1 MTTCRVPRV
10 ATVPRLRQPV
20 GGAVAVRP
28 RRRHRP
34 SGEATAL
41 EGDRLGL
48 AAAAATSWPV
58 AARSVR
64 RARGRRPQTAGA
76 VGGRGTSRWRPRR
89 DSRGSG
95 APPGPV
101 LAHPRD
107 DDRQLAAGH
116 HGRPHRGG
124 RAVRPPK
131 PITGC
136 AADSDGG
143 CPTGWRLRA
152 AARPTPTDRA
162 VSLSPSC
169 QGRRPGRGSPGG
181 EEGHGDMRFHG
192 RLRSWAA
199 RPPSASRLCWPVSN
213 RVPRSG
219 AAWRRPP
226 PGESP
231 IPPGVES
238 TEACV
243 VYGAQG
249 RFVAAFF
256 GVGACATNADVRDLL
271 FGGAE
276 VAGGRGAATIAVLDF
291 PNHEANPC
299 VSPLKR

>member
-136 AADSDGG
+136 AADSDGRVPDWLEASRRG
-143 CPTGWRLRA
+143 APDADRPRRVALAELPGPAAGEGFAGRRGGPRGHAVPRTSAQLGRPPSKRFTVVLAGLKPRA
-152 AARPTPTDRA
+152 AVRRSVAEAAPRGKSDTAWRRIDGSMRCVRSARPIRGC
-162 VSLSPSC
+162 LF
-169 QGRRPGRGSPGG
+169 RR
-181 EEGHGDMRFHG
+181 G
-192 RLRSWAA
+192 RLRDERGRA
-199 RPPSASRLCWPVSN
+199 RPALRRRRGCG
-213 RVPRSG
+213 RSG
-219 AAWRRPP
+219 GCHNSR
-226 PGESP
+226 
-231 IPPGVES
+231 
-238 TEACV
+238 
-243 VYGAQG
+243 
-249 RFVAAFF
+249 
-256 GVGACATNADVRDLL
+256 VRL
-271 FGGAE
+271 
-276 VAGGRGAATIAVLDF
+276 
-291 PNHEANPC
+291 PQP
-299 VSPLKR
+299 